1 MADPIYDRLAD
12 SLNAL
17 PSGFPRTQ
25 SGVEIRILKKMFSEE
40 QAELAGQ
47 LRGEFE
53 QAADIAARIALPV
66 KDVTGRLFEMTRK
79 GLIWFDKVDGRPCFR
94 LAPFVVGSY
103 EAQIDELD
111 HEYAHLM
118 EAYMLEGGAAGIMQP
133 QPALHRVVPAQSA
146 YKSETILPYDDVRL
160 LFLSAK
166 AYHVEECICRKERAL
181 VDHACDF
188 PKSMCFSVSERERT
202 PVEGDI
208 SRDDAMA
215 LLARAEEIG
224 LVHTVSNVARGV
236 SYVCNCCGCC
246 CAILRGINEW
256 GIAKSVAAAN
266 YYAVIDPEFCAG
278 CGNCR
283 ERCQVKAIS
292 EQDGVSV
299 VDRGKCIGCGLCVS
313 GCPNEVARLVKKP
326 EAEMVQPPADY
337 AAWEHARLVNRGL
350 AS

>member
-1 MADPIYDRLAD
+1 MADSVYDRLAD

-17 PSGFPRTQ
+17 PNGFPRTQ

-40 QAELAGQ
+40 QAALAGQ

-53 QAADIAARIALPV
+53 SVDDIAARTALPV
-66 KDVTGRLFEMTRK
+66 KEVTGRLLEMTRK
-79 GLIWFDKVDGRPCFR
+79 GLVWFNKKDGRPAFR
-94 LAPFVVGSY
+94 LAPFVVGAY

-111 HEYAHLM
+111 HEFAHLV

-146 YKSETILPYDDVRL
+146 KTETILPYDDVRV
-160 LFLSAK
+160 LFESAR
-166 AYHVEECICRKERAL
+166 AYHVEECICRKERTL

-188 PKSMCFSVSERERT
+188 PKGMCFSVSDRDRA
-202 PVEGDI
+202 PVPGDI
-208 SRDDAMA
+208 SRDEAFA

-224 LVHTVSNVARGV
+224 LVHTVSNVVKGV

-283 ERCQVKAIS
+283 ERCQVKAVS
-292 EQDGVSV
+292 EQDGISV
-299 VDRGKCIGCGLCVS
+299 VNREKCIGCGLCVS

-326 EAEMVQPPADY
+326 EAEIVQPPADY
-337 AAWEHARLVNRGL
+337 AAWEQARREYRGL